1 MTLFSEKVV
10 ISYRCISGLMSNL
23 IKKSWTDSNA
33 GNTVRYDLDLDLKLP
48 FIQVIHNENDSIKSK
63 SNNVTVVHIL
73 FSNSS
78 LSLLLIMLPKSM

>member
-63 SNNVTVVHIL
+63 SNNVTVVLTYIVL
-73 FSNSS
+73 KF
-78 LSLLLIMLPKSM
+78 IP

>member
-23 IKKSWTDSNA
+23 IKKSWKDSNA

-63 SNNVTVVHIL
+63 SNNVTVVLTYIVL
-73 FSNSS
+73 KF
-78 LSLLLIMLPKSM
+78 IP

>member
-63 SNNVTVVHIL
+63 SNNVTVVH
-73 FSNSS
+73 
-78 LSLLLIMLPKSM
+78 